1 MQIRTL
7 SIILTMVFAAAF
19 HANGAE
25 STRENFL
32 RITGLKLG
40 EVELVEGSADC
51 RFSTLGLIEIGD
63 GSISLMAGAN
73 PLITGLGIKPERYKE
88 RGCEMTEAAVYK
100 DRSATF
106 RKIQDCSGKVFGYNV
121 SVTALDNGFS
131 YRRLNTQDGRLVLDQ
146 PCKFRY
152 VKEKN

>member
-1 MQIRTL
+1 MQIRTFL
-7 SIILTMVFAAAF
+7 IVLALVFTF
-19 HANGAE
+19 VFRANAAE

-73 PLITGLGIKPERYKE
+73 TLITGLGIKPELYKE
-88 RGCEMTEAAVYK
+88 RGCEMSEAAVYK
-100 DRSATF
+100 ERSATF
-106 RKIQDCSGKVFGYNV
+106 RKVQDCSGKVFGYYV
-121 SVTALDNGFS
+121 TVTASDNGFA
-131 YRRLNTQDGRLVLDQ
+131 YRRTNTQDGRLVLDQ
-146 PCKFRY
+146 PCKFKY
-152 VKEKN
+152 VKAKN

>member
-1 MQIRTL
+1 MQIRTFL
-7 SIILTMVFAAAF
+7 IILAFAFTFASR
-19 HANGAE
+19 ANAAE

-88 RGCEMTEAAVYK
+88 RGCVMTEAAIYK

-106 RKIQDCSGKVFGYNV
+106 RKVQDCSGKVFGYNV
-121 SVTALDNGFS
+121 SVTVLDNGFA
-131 YRRLNTQDGRLVLDQ
+131 YRRLNTQDGKLVLDQ
-146 PCKFRY
+146 PCKFKY